1 MANYL
6 YRRYMVKVS
15 SIKDGNKRFEI
26 KDNYFGCRR
35 NVFCKNDGSLYT
47 REEKAA
53 QRRGDGSSYYDE
65 DASYK
70 KVLQEV
76 KGFAE
81 KAQIG
86 KVYQISA
93 FDDPFGAIAEY
104 KEVPNRWFD

>member
-15 SIKDGNKRFEI
+15 SIR
-26 KDNYFGCRR
+26 
-35 NVFCKNDGSLYT
+35 
-47 REEKAA
+47 
-53 QRRGDGSSYYDE
+53 DGSSYYDE